1 MFANAKLSER
11 LAVAGAIDPDAYT
24 ANSYLSGEIDAGL
37 YEQLMFVGLAGT
49 LGSSGTLTFAVH
61 GAAAAGGSYA
71 AITDKANAALTQA
84 GTDADKQ
91 VIINLR
97 GADLLSQARR
107 FVKHSMI
114 VGVQTSDCGAIVLG
128 ELKQG
133 GAGHLNSLMSE
144 RYAVV
149 GVVDPDANPSSGDG
163 VDYDSDVVVMGKWG
177 QACAFAMA
185 GDIDSESTVAG
196 AWYQA
201 TSAAKAGEKAI
212 AGATHTLLEGAAGSN
227 AQVAVNIRAEDLDI
241 EGGFRYAYFR
251 QTVADVDSP
260 PATPTSDSAVVVI
273 AGDPRDGA
281 ASANDLASVDE
292 IVS

>member
-71 AITDKANAALTQA
+71 AITAKANAALTQA

-97 GADLLSQARR
+97 GADLLAQARR

-149 GVVDPDANPSSGDG
+149 GVVDPDANAPGDF
-163 VDYDSDVVVMGKWG
+163 DSDVVDMGKWG

-185 GDIDSESTVAG
+185 GDIDSESTIAG
-196 AWYQA
+196 AWFQA